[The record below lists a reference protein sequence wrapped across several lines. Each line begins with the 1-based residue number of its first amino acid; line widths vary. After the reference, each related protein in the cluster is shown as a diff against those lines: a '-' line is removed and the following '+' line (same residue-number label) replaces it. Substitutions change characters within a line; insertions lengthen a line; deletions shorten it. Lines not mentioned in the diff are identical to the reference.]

1 LDRIEGRGKISD
13 NSPPVLQRFDLD
25 VNSGVLTLSF
35 NEIIDTRSFMPSGL
49 VVQPSDTVGT
59 LFYRLTGGERVSPL
73 FSDVVVINLTTT
85 DLNGIKA
92 TTFAKERANTYL
104 TIEPSAIT
112 DLSPAFNSVQRAT
125 LQVDAYRQDS
135 VLPELSSY
143 HLDLSNNVLLLTFTE
158 PMDEQDLRVNL
169 ISLHSAATAGTM
181 YTLTG
186 GTVT

>member
-1 LDRIEGRGKISD
+1 V
-13 NSPPVLQRFDLD
+13 SPPC
-25 VNSGVLTLSF
+25 
-35 NEIIDTRSFMPSGL
+35 
-49 VVQPSDTVGT
+49 VVCASLCSQ
-59 LFYRLTGGERVSPL
+59 
-73 FSDVVVINLTTT
+73 FSTTT

-112 DLSPAFNSVQRAT
+112 DLSPAFNPVQRAT

-169 ISLHSAATAGTM
+169 ISLHSAATAGTT
-181 YTLTG
+181 YPLTG
-186 GTVT
+186 GTVTSTSQRTIVRIALSSEDLLGCKYGGQIAT